1 MSKTNLFHRVIYR
14 HQSLQAFPLKEVREL
29 HVDGLH
35 GAGVLH
41 DPVLVHVRSVV
52 VTGCAV
58 ERSGIC

>member
-1 MSKTNLFHRVIYR
+1 MSKADLFHGVIYG
-14 HQSLQAFPLKEVREL
+14 HQSLQSLPLEEVGEL

-35 GAGVLH
+35 GARVLH

-58 ERSGIC
+58 ERSVMY